1 MLIQF
6 TVENFYSLKNETT
19 LSLLAGKDKEHE
31 EYLQEANNERVLP
44 TVAIYGANAAG
55 KTNIMKAITAAVMT
69 IRTSN
74 DRQFNDPLY
83 WIVPFA
89 FDHESINKP
98 SRFDFIF
105 INNGKKFQYG
115 FLADNTKIYEEYLY
129 EYKTARDTLIFE
141 RTNTNQ
147 YKFNRQ
153 YKKVLNEIVEN
164 NTPNKLFLATA
175 TSWNAEITRDAY
187 MWFANKI
194 DTYNDKIRDQADLL
208 EIIEKEDEVIKPFI
222 KTLLKNADIN
232 IFDYDIE
239 SKSSN
244 EYPPFLQVVDEY
256 KDQIQAV
263 RKTFR
268 ISTMH
273 KIINKNGV
281 EEVYRLPLSMESNGT
296 SQLFF
301 LGPIIKHA
309 LDYGKTIFVDE
320 LDNSLHPLL
329 MDYIID
335 IFNNKDSN
343 PNNAQLIFN
352 SHSTKELSL
361 DIFRRDQIYFTEK
374 DDDSGIT
381 ELYSLDEFS
390 VRKSENINKGYLQGR
405 YGAIPTIGSE
415 DLL

>member
-19 LSLLAGKDKEHE
+19 LSLSAGKDKEHE
-31 EYLQEANNERVLP
+31 ECLHDFNNEKILP

-55 KTNIMKAITAAVMT
+55 KTNIIKAITAAVMT

-74 DRQFNDPLY
+74 DRQFNEPLY

-89 FDHESINKP
+89 FDHETINKP

-105 INNGKKFQYG
+105 TNNEKKYQYG
-115 FLADNTKIYEEYLY
+115 FIADNVQIYEEYLY
-129 EYKTARDTLIFE
+129 EFKTARDTLIFE
-141 RTNTNQ
+141 RTNVNQ

-153 YKKVLNEIVEN
+153 YKKILNEIVDK

-194 DTYNDKIRDQADLL
+194 DTYSDKIREEANLL
-208 EIIEKEDEVIKPFI
+208 EIIENENEVIKPFM

-263 RKTFR
+263 RKSFKV
-268 ISTMH
+268 STKH
-273 KIINKNGV
+273 KIINKNGD
-281 EEVYRLPLSMESNGT
+281 EEIYRLPLSMESDGT
-296 SQLFF
+296 NQLFF
-301 LGPIIKHA
+301 LCPIIKHA

-343 PNNAQLIFN
+343 PNSAQLIFN
-352 SHSTKELSL
+352 THSTKELTL
-361 DIFRRDQIYFTEK
+361 DIFRRDQVYFVEK
-374 DDDSGIT
+374 DDNSGIT
-381 ELYSLDEFS
+381 DLYSLDEFS
-390 VRKSENINKGYLQGR
+390 VRKTENINKGYLQGR

-415 DLL
+415 NLL